1 MGIKQFVLL
10 WNNRYPLDRWF
21 RKRYSVTFN
30 SQEHRKSNLLDVYFE
45 FLEESVFEKSNKN
58 LSIQKQKEDKYK
70 KNGWLQERSVKFEE
84 INLNDQDLS
93 LFDEHDQ

>member
-30 SQEHRKSNLLDVYFE
+30 SQEHRKSNLLDIYFE

-58 LSIQKQKEDKYK
+58 LSIQKQKEDRYK
-70 KNGWLQERSVKFEE
+70 KNGWLQERTVKFEE
-84 INLNDQDLS
+84 INLTDKDLS
-93 LFDEHDQ
+93 LFDEHD